1 VRTIKT
7 LGIATAMALALI
19 AVAGA
24 GAASAASMF
33 EAPGAG
39 AEEMTKW
46 TGTRSGTNHKLKL
59 GGESFSCSKVS
70 FVGEMRGPQASE
82 INVSPELAECEW
94 QTFFTKSWTMNGC
107 KFRLRAQSTAV
118 DIAGCEKPM
127 TFYAAS
133 LGNDCRVEIG
143 NQNGVGTVSY
153 TNTETE
159 GVKTVTMTANLNS
172 ITYTR
177 TAGGYCVE
185 NKSGTFSNGTY
196 TGTWIIKGTT
206 SAGKSYPININQTSP
221 PPPTKFAAEEAPV
234 TITGTNWGEKALAFG
249 SDGYV
254 WCKSYT
260 YSGTSATATAGSLTL
275 NPSYHSCTWYAAGG
289 SNPVELADKDISRG
303 ECSYVLSAA
312 GGSSITGANCTSKP
326 ITITKPGC
334 TVTVGPQTSAS
345 GLIYTNLGSGK
356 LRTVKAEGPSALT
369 YTATGAS
376 CPYPGT
382 VSDGIIHHRVTL
394 AATNSGGAAQGLS
407 VE

>member
-1 VRTIKT
+1 
-7 LGIATAMALALI
+7 
-19 AVAGA
+19 
-24 GAASAASMF
+24 
-33 EAPGAG
+33 
-39 AEEMTKW
+39 
-46 TGTRSGTNHKLKL
+46 
-59 GGESFSCSKVS
+59 
-70 FVGEMRGPQASE
+70 
-82 INVSPELAECEW
+82 
-94 QTFFTKSWTMNGC
+94 
-107 KFRLRAQSTAV
+107 
-118 DIAGCEKPM
+118 
-127 TFYAAS
+127 
-133 LGNDCRVEIG
+133 
-143 NQNGVGTVSY
+143 
-153 TNTETE
+153 
-159 GVKTVTMTANLNS
+159 
-172 ITYTR
+172 
-177 TAGGYCVE
+177 
-185 NKSGTFSNGTY
+185 
-196 TGTWIIKGTT
+196 
-206 SAGKSYPININQTSP
+206 
-221 PPPTKFAAEEAPV
+221 V

-289 SNPVELADKDISRG
+289 SNPVELADKDISRGECSYPVELADKDISRG